1 MSAPFFDVSVVDGSA
16 GCSILDLSTGFC
28 ERDKGV
34 NSVYGSASAC
44 SAENCLSPEDWDTVH
59 LYLSCYF

>member
-1 MSAPFFDVSVVDGSA
+1 MDRSA
-16 GCSILDLSTGFC
+16 GCCVSGLSTGFC
-28 ERDKGV
+28 KHAEGV

-44 SAENCLSPEDWDTVH
+44 SAENLLSPEDWDAVH